1 MYLGTCFGVKM
12 SNIDNKNNIDSLNRL
27 PNEGQKEFHEEK
39 RIGTAIEN
47 QLNGNAFNC
56 LQHAL
61 NFRNKTQEKYEFIR
75 YAQRNLCA
83 FYAAIKLYFVQF
95 I

>member
-56 LQHAL
+56 L
-61 NFRNKTQEKYEFIR
+61 
-75 YAQRNLCA
+75 
-83 FYAAIKLYFVQF
+83 
-95 I
+95 